1 MKIGL
6 DLENLVDEDDDFRN
20 RFENDLE
27 ELVDDEEFIENEDE
41 DLELFD
47 QSGFFEN
54 LFPQIMLIW
63 DFSLTFLDNKR

>member
-54 LFPQIMLIW
+54 LFPQIMLI
-63 DFSLTFLDNKR
+63 

>member
-47 QSGFFEN
+47 QFEMDFED
-54 LFPQIMLIW
+54 LF
-63 DFSLTFLDNKR
+63 S

>member
-6 DLENLVDEDDDFRN
+6 DLENLVDEDDDFRK